1 MAAAPAPEN
10 RGRVQTLTR
19 QRSIVQRITVALTV
33 ELGRAQLTLANLRQ
47 LREGQVLI
55 LDQPVDEPLSI
66 YANGRRF
73 AYGEVAAI
81 GNDQYGIRFLSLAED
96 FNPVEAMAA

>member
-1 MAAAPAPEN
+1 
-10 RGRVQTLTR
+10 
-19 QRSIVQRITVALTV
+19 V